1 MQSDLM
7 QRNLDFRI
15 RKLLQ
20 SFSWQGPDTP
30 QIPNASTL
38 LNVLQEKRKNVLE
51 GDTSPIP
58 ELSSLTRKDTLTP
71 EELYS
76 MLGSFY
82 LIFGPA
88 YEETISYHA
97 YRVEFLFQK
106 TAPSLH
112 SMFCVVADIFEDDV
126 LLMHRAEIN
135 FWKEYYQSPKVS
147 FVSTDYWEPNPLPKY
162 QHIHWF
168 GKLAYSLA
176 TIWNRYHDVIPQLM
190 PKQGGETDETVS
202 S

>member
-7 QRNLDFRI
+7 QQNLDFRI
-15 RKLLQ
+15 QKLLQ
-20 SFSWQGPDTP
+20 SLSWQGPNTP
-30 QIPNASTL
+30 QIPGKMAL
-38 LNVLQEKRKNVLE
+38 LNVLQEKRGHLLE
-51 GDTSPIP
+51 GDVSPIP

-76 MLGSFY
+76 MLGPFY
-82 LIFGPA
+82 LIFGPV
-88 YEETISYHA
+88 YEEIVSYHT
-97 YRVEFLFQK
+97 YLIEFLFQK
-106 TAPSLH
+106 TQPAPH

-126 LLMHRAEIN
+126 LLLHRAEIN
-135 FWKEYYQSPKVS
+135 FWKEHYQAPKVA
-147 FVSTDYWEPNPLPKY
+147 FVSTDYWEPGPIPKY

-176 TIWNRYHDVIPQLM
+176 TIWNRYHDIIPQLEES
-190 PKQGGETDETVS
+190 QGGKTDETIS